1 MVLHK
6 KYSSFNGKTNNCPW
20 NRRETKKKDVGMI
33 DLQVTHDADVNTTI
47 RKANVRLLHANF
59 KYSSNRHRRLQVAS
73 K

>member
-6 KYSSFNGKTNNCPW
+6 KYSSLTGKLIIV
-20 NRRETKKKDVGMI
+20 RETVVRQKKKDVGMI